1 MDNATTVEKIISH
14 IEKIQEYIKG
24 LDYDTFTKN
33 EMIVEACAFNFS
45 QIGELSHK
53 LEDDFQQN
61 NPTIPWK
68 AIYGMRIKL
77 FMIMMA

>member
-45 QIGELSHK
+45 QIG
-53 LEDDFQQN
+53 
-61 NPTIPWK
+61 
-68 AIYGMRIKL
+68 
-77 FMIMMA
+77 